1 MATNARF
8 YTFKACNEVGIAWS
22 YRKRRVA
29 AAFLSSRAF
38 SGRKTQHM
46 KARTLQLGA
55 MPYKTCN
62 TLDIRYNAKMY
73 PDAHPDIPFTDFE
86 ILFLG
91 TSAGSPSVR
100 RNPSSICLRLSQHNW
115 MFDCAEASLRQLMKS
130 TIRVPMTNKFFITHL
145 HGDHLYG
152 LPGILCTLDNHHNN
166 GTPGTNNRCE
176 IAVYGPVGLY
186 AYLTTALS
194 TSRTRL
200 NNLQV
205 TVYELALKK
214 VPEQA
219 SAFEKYMRNIPKH
232 PVRSRSKKQQVSK
245 SDISLLRRY
254 VKSSSMRIMKVNQY
268 GRSMMMAMCM

>member
-1 MATNARF
+1 
-8 YTFKACNEVGIAWS
+8 
-22 YRKRRVA
+22 
-29 AAFLSSRAF
+29 
-38 SGRKTQHM
+38 
-46 KARTLQLGA
+46 
-55 MPYKTCN
+55 
-62 TLDIRYNAKMY
+62 MY

-214 VPEQA
+214 IPEQT

-232 PVRSRSKKQQVSK
+232 PVRSRSNKQQVSK